1 MRDDPEPPPRNF
13 QLKPRDF
20 DSVNGPGRQRPAD
33 GAPTDVRGHLR
44 AANAG
49 QTRALGQGG
58 GAKRP
63 NDVQALMRDHAAK
76 MRRADLDEV
85 TLRPRRAS
93 RRKRDYWIV
102 LIPLN
107 AFFAFFAFG
116 PFRNPMTFAFGIG
129 GMIIVT
135 VGLTWVMWFIMDD
148 Y

>member
-1 MRDDPEPPPRNF
+1 MRDEPEPPPRNF

-20 DSVNGPGRQRPAD
+20 DAINAPGSQRPGS

-44 AANAG
+44 AAN
-49 QTRALGQGG
+49 TGQGRTLG
-58 GAKRP
+58 KAAGAKAP
-63 NDVQALMRDHAAK
+63 NDVQNLMRQHAAK
-76 MRRADLDEV
+76 MRRADLDEL
-85 TLRPRRAS
+85 TPRERRAS

-102 LIPLN
+102 LIPTN

-116 PFRNPMTFAFGIG
+116 PFRNPMTFAFGVG
-129 GMIIVT
+129 GMIITT

>member
-1 MRDDPEPPPRNF
+1 MRDEPEPPPRNF

-20 DSVNGPGRQRPAD
+20 DAVNAPGRHRPAD

-44 AANAG
+44 AANSG
-49 QTRALGQGG
+49 HGTFLGKSG
-58 GAKRP
+58 GAKAP
-63 NDVQALMRDHAAK
+63 NDVQKLMSQHAAK
-76 MRRADLDEV
+76 MRRADLDEL

-93 RRKRDYWIV
+93 RRKRDYWTV

-116 PFRNPMTFAFGIG
+116 PYRNPMTFAFGVG